1 MFEGKYKHRTNHDG
15 KRLTLVLMA
24 SFLAANEGAE
34 KKKFEQWL
42 EVMIKFFIEKEDRY
56 VRLGLA
62 SVVVC

>member
-1 MFEGKYKHRTNHDG
+1 
-15 KRLTLVLMA
+15 MA